1 MLKTFDTVEEFW
13 TWDLIEQISLE
24 ASDHSIQ
31 EFRKEFASF
40 VGVETEKV
48 HFTPSGHQAL
58 EQLLRSKSNSGKNV
72 MIPAFN
78 CGVVQD
84 AIHAVGLKS
93 KYYDFS
99 SQSADFNWEN
109 IMREM
114 CSEVGV
120 IIITHFFG
128 VPINFEP
135 ILEYCKRR
143 NILVIEDCAHS
154 LGGMIN
160 DQQVGT
166 IGDASFFSFNY
177 DKPISLGWGGVA
189 VVNNKNGFHD
199 FQNYVFR
206 TPKVVE
212 EFDLFYEFNKYLVK
226 RRKMIP
232 FETKLTTKILR
243 KLRLFRTN
251 LFRKDKNISLGAIQA
266 ELGRWC
272 FLEYPRIVKQRNSNA
287 YKLADSINSKI
298 WGIGENVKA
307 VWLKQKVSI
316 LDESFRVDVSNLL
329 QRNGVRVGNF
339 NWPNLLH
346 GVDAQKY
353 PISATFASSWLD
365 VPIHQNLTE
374 NILNEVIS
382 VLNK

>member
-13 TWDLIEQISLE
+13 TWDLVEQMYLKS
-24 ASDHSIQ
+24 SDNSVNK
-31 EFRKEFASF
+31 FRTEFASF
-40 VGVETEKV
+40 VGVEASNI
-48 HFTPSGHQAL
+48 HFAPSGHQAL
-58 EQLLRSKSNSGKNV
+58 EQLLRVKSNPGNQV
-72 MIPAFN
+72 MLPAFN
-78 CGVVQD
+78 CSVVQD
-84 AIHAVGLKS
+84 AIIAAGLKT

-109 IMREM
+109 IVSEI

-120 IIITHFFG
+120 IIVTHFFG

-154 LGGMIN
+154 LGGTIN
-160 DQQVGT
+160 EQQVGT

-189 VVNNKNGFHD
+189 IINNKNGFHD
-199 FQNYVFR
+199 FQTFFR
-206 TPKVVE
+206 TPKLAE
-212 EFDLFYEFNKYLVK
+212 EYDLLNEFYKYLK
-226 RRKMIP
+226 ERRKMIP
-232 FETKLTTKILR
+232 FETKLATKFLR
-243 KLRLFRTN
+243 RFRLLRTN

-272 FLEYPRIVKQRNSNA
+272 LLEYPRVVKHRNSNA
-287 YKLADSINSKI
+287 NKLADSINSKT

-316 LDESFRVDVSNLL
+316 LDESFRKDVSNLL
-329 QRNGVRVGNF
+329 QKNGIRLGNF

-365 VPIHQNLTE
+365 VPIHQNLTDK
-374 NILNEVIS
+374 ILNEITKI
-382 VLNK
+382 LNN